1 LPDVWRP
8 LRDEPLSRVVCHR
21 GGRVAGLDVDRKGR
35 VVKRPA
41 AFSQV
46 WWQERGLT
54 AMLVSLVLALFV
66 GGPLMAIGDVGPLPF
81 DIFFTTLLL
90 SGVVA
95 FSHRR
100 WLAIVISVIGFFVLV
115 VRWTSYGQGK
125 GALALWDNLLSM
137 LMLAILTGLVLEHV
151 FRAGPITGDR
161 IRGAVAAYLLLGLVW
176 AFAYALVERAFP
188 GGMKVEHA
196 FVSLH
201 HQMQSFAYFSFVT
214 LTTVGYGD
222 ITPVHPLARTLAIA
236 EALVGQL
243 YPAVLIGRLVSLQIT
258 SRDGQ

>member
-1 LPDVWRP
+1 VRRP
-8 LRDEPLSRVVCHR
+8 S
-21 GGRVAGLDVDRKGR
+21 
-35 VVKRPA
+35 
-41 AFSQV
+41 AFSSD

-54 AMLVSLVLALFV
+54 AMLVSLILALFV
-66 GGPLMAIGDVGPLPF
+66 GGPLMAIASVGPLPF

-100 WLAIVISVIGFFVLV
+100 WLAIAISVIGFVVLV
-115 VRWTSYGQGK
+115 LRWTSYGQAHGEM
-125 GALALWDNLLSM
+125 ALWDNLLSM

-161 IRGAVAAYLLLGLVW
+161 IRGAIAAYLLLGLVW

-188 GGMKVEHA
+188 GGMKMEHA
-196 FVSLH
+196 FLSVH
-201 HQMQSFAYFSFVT
+201 HEMQTFAYFSFVT

-222 ITPVHPLARTLAIA
+222 ITPVHPVARMLAVG

-243 YPAVLIGRLVSLQIT
+243 YPAILIGRLVSLQIS
-258 SRDGQ
+258 SRPQDGQQ